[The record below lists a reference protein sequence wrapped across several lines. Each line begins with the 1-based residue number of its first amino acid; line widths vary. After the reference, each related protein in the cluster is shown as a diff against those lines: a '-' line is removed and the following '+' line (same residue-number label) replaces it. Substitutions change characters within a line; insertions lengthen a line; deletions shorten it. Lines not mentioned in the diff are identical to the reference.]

1 MSTTPE
7 QGSQAQGLGE
17 LSGQSARDRL
27 TESQR
32 MDAERNLLVALIGGL
47 SPSEA
52 KQLALWWRQDA
63 PGDPFVRAYIAD
75 LIERKEYPSVR

>member
-1 MSTTPE
+1 MSKPPE
-7 QGSQAQGLGE
+7 SSSE
-17 LSGQSARDRL
+17 LTRQSTRQRL
-27 TESQR
+27 SESQR

-47 SPSEA
+47 SPSEV

-75 LIERKEYPSVR
+75 LVEGKEYPSVR